1 MLCGLAVTHIV
12 AHISTVTLLWEG
24 QKRKGKLLSA
34 VHVQSIEMIKAFYTL
49 WQTWSTERL
58 LFLPPS
64 HAVNNSRWVFV
75 HKYPPISIE
84 SSVQLSELEQ
94 CRRCPRFD
102 PTTRDSNPTLW
113 HWATALL
120 KRLESRGGQVM
131 HGPLISWAWRR
142 CGGPRFD
149 QSRIRTN
156 LGPRRYR
163 SQIRTEPGFAFV
175 TNVVSVSNTSSIEI
189 ILLSRTS

>member
-102 PTTRDSNPTLW
+102 PDNTRFKPDALTLS
-113 HWATALL
+113 HSAPQATG
-120 KRLESRGGQVM
+120 K
-131 HGPLISWAWRR
+131 
-142 CGGPRFD
+142 
-149 QSRIRTN
+149 
-156 LGPRRYR
+156 PRRAGYAR
-163 SQIRTEPGFAFV
+163 SVDILSVAALWWSQIRPVQDSYESGTA
-175 TNVVSVSNTSSIEI
+175 TVSVPDSYRARIR
-189 ILLSRTS
+189 LCY